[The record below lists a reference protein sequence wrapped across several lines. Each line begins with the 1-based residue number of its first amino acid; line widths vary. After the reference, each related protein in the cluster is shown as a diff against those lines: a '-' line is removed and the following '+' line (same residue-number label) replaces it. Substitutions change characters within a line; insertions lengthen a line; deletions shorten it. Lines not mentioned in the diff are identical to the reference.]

1 MNYLFWVIG
10 VVAVIFFVL
19 FAMEIIFKIKH
30 KERIKNLEDHQR
42 FFNKQHKKWW
52 EK

>member
-1 MNYLFWVIG
+1 MNYLFWILSIAG
-10 VVAVIFFVL
+10 AVFF
-19 FAMEIIFKIKH
+19 IILLSDFNFKIKQ